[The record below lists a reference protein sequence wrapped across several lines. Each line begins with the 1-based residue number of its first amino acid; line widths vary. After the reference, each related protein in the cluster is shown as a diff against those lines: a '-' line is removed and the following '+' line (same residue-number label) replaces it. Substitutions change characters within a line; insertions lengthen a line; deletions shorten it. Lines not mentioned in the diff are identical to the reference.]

1 MEDKNYARRTNTA
14 LIIASIVI
22 LLVYIGY
29 PFIVTVFFDNEWEQ
43 IGQFGDSYGSINS
56 LFTGSTLLLLIYTV
70 LMQRVELKYTIEEFR
85 RSATA
90 QEQSHQALRMQAE
103 TLKIQQFEN
112 TFFKLLEIQLHICN
126 ELSYNSKEKGKKTF
140 SMMSNTISNF
150 SRTRPD
156 LIKEHFNAFNDY
168 INNLKN
174 IFKFIDTEYPKE
186 EKLKK
191 VKYFGF
197 VFGQFTSAEWNVF
210 NYYIKKHLMKKIV
223 FYLYDLLRDKISL
236 DEFIQTAGAAVRTS
250 LKTNIRSIY
259 QSWVYVNIL
268 ILLSQ
273 YGGTMIY
280 PELRYLILGRSGK
293 QKSGE
298 IPPNAVIYLDGKG
311 YLSFFLEAPRPI
323 SWEDSGDLRKIWT
336 LYTALRPDILVY
348 TRKILNIV
356 DLKSNPPII
365 RPDIIIEC
373 KELEDW
379 YKRGRE
385 VRGPFARPLSVEEWR
400 SKWISGLWDGL
411 ADALGVT
418 RKKITEEIKDRR
430 ALRLKD
436 IQIVTLYYKL
446 YKPKVMF
453 LVSRAPVPKEIK
465 KYLRERGLR
474 VIDNVGFN
482 RSKLKPI
489 ANELYKR
496 AKRDV
501 TDYELIELNGEELTL
516 LDKLIRI
523 LREKHRYGE
532 ITTKD
537 AIRFALKF
545 TLRNK
550 DLIPKLLESKS
561 QNV

>member
-1 MEDKNYARRTNTA
+1 MDQDWVKIYKKLMKFLDKKDPERKFRFHGNDSDIFSKMIDDLRRLFVYSEVGHEIPTA
-14 LIIASIVI
+14 LRWNKI
-22 LLVYIGY
+22 LHDS
-29 PFIVTVFFDNEWEQ
+29 FTTVKN
-43 IGQFGDSYGSINS
+43 
-56 LFTGSTLLLLIYTV
+56 L
-70 LMQRVELKYTIEEFR
+70 
-85 RSATA
+85 
-90 QEQSHQALRMQAE
+90 
-103 TLKIQQFEN
+103 LKIEGMQLPRE
-112 TFFKLLEIQLHICN
+112 FK
-126 ELSYNSKEKGKKTF
+126 S
-140 SMMSNTISNF
+140 
-150 SRTRPD
+150 
-156 LIKEHFNAFNDY
+156 
-168 INNLKN
+168 
-174 IFKFIDTEYPKE
+174 
-186 EKLKK
+186 
-191 VKYFGF
+191 F
-197 VFGQFTSAEWNVF
+197 VDDPE
-210 NYYIKKHLMKKIV
+210 KHLMKKIV
-223 FYLYDLLRDKISL
+223 FYLYDLLRDKMSL

-385 VRGPFARPLSVEEWR
+385 VRGPFAKPLSVEEWR

-537 AIRFALKF
+537 AIKFALKF